1 MLKFNI
7 FHTNYQPSVLITF
20 MGISAFSIAYLKII
34 RKIRLVTYISYV
46 FSKNYKTTFNNYKQA
61 LCINKF

>member
-1 MLKFNI
+1 
-7 FHTNYQPSVLITF
+7 

>member
-1 MLKFNI
+1 
-7 FHTNYQPSVLITF
+7 

-61 LCINKF
+61 LCINKFQLITLSIFSLFDYICTNI